1 MSALRI
7 IHLLDDG
14 NVGGVTANLRLFDE
28 PYLRQFVQSETLHLN
43 PKWSVA
49 PVHAADVVI
58 MHCPVSW
65 AIIPFL
71 ISLRTKN
78 PHAQMVHMEHH
89 YSKEWEAACVTDKR
103 RFRFMLRMAY
113 GLFHRVI
120 CVSKAQAEW
129 LSRDVRVARER
140 LHIIEPWSMAEG
152 LTDLPLPDFS
162 ADRPLTIGC
171 WGRFNAAKG
180 FGGVIDAFNHANV
193 PNLRLI
199 IGGYGDYEQEL
210 WQKAACNAAVS
221 FYGKVERVADFL
233 STCDVV
239 IIPSDYESF
248 GIVASEAMQ
257 AGRPV
262 ITSLAGGLPEQ
273 VGHGGVSIDCKS
285 IDCVAQALI
294 DLPQMPLA
302 AMATAARAQTVNIV
316 QQRVGKWIQFLS
328 SLSASRLTTGSDNP
342 APIRMSAGQN
352 R

>member
-1 MSALRI
+1 MSTLRI

-28 PYLRQFVQSETLHLN
+28 SYLRQITQSETLHLN

-49 PVHAADVVI
+49 PVLDADIVI

-78 PHAQMVHMEHH
+78 PGLHMVHMEHH
-89 YSKEWEAACVTDKR
+89 YSKEWEAACVTHKR
-103 RFRFMLRMAY
+103 RFRSMLRMAY

-120 CVSKAQAEW
+120 CVSKAQADW
-129 LSRDVRVARER
+129 LSRDVRIARDR
-140 LHIIEPWSMAEG
+140 LHIIQPWSMAEG
-152 LTDLPLPDFS
+152 LTDLPLPDFF
-162 ADRPLTIGC
+162 ADMPITIGC

-180 FGGVIDAFNHANV
+180 FGRVIDAFNRASA
-193 PNLRLI
+193 PNLRLL
-199 IGGYGDYEQEL
+199 IGGFGEYEREL
-210 WQKAACNAAVS
+210 WQKAGANSAIT
-221 FYGKVERVADFL
+221 FYGKVESVADFL
-233 STCDVV
+233 SQCDVV
-239 IIPSDYESF
+239 IVPSDYETF

-273 VGHGGVSIDCKS
+273 VGRGGVSIDCQSVDS
-285 IDCVAQALI
+285 IVRAFA
-294 DLPQMPLA
+294 DLPHMPLST
-302 AMATAARAQTVNIV
+302 MAVAARAQSADTVRH
-316 QQRVGKWIQFLS
+316 RVGQWAQFLG
-328 SLSASRLTTGSDNP
+328 SLSASCATTGAAKP
-342 APIRMSAGQN
+342 APIKISAGQN